1 MPVMIALIVVDFVVV
16 LLLLIYGTRGEDH
29 EEMVQTEESS

>member
-1 MPVMIALIVVDFVVV
+1 MPVMIALIAIDFVVV

-29 EEMVQTEESS
+29 DDAAQPEEGI